1 MDLVAV
7 LEGILFLVG
16 DNGVNIST
24 IATTLG
30 IDQDEVEKLI
40 AQYQEELKQSSRGLA
55 LLKYGDK
62 YKLTTKQE
70 HFSYYQKLASNPLN
84 FTFSNA
90 ALETMAI
97 IAYKQPLT
105 RLEIEQIRGVNS
117 DGIIKKLLLKGLI
130 KIAGYK
136 DSVGRPTLYSVTD
149 EFLNIFNLTSLD
161 ELPDFSQIIVDE
173 EQLDIFNTR
182 FNEEENNELMGRENE
197 ALKK

>member
-1 MDLVAV
+1 MNYIAI

-16 DNGVNIST
+16 ENGVT
-24 IATTLG
+24 IKTIVNTLELNENEVY
-30 IDQDEVEKLI
+30 QLLDE
-40 AQYQEELKQSSRGLA
+40 YQNELENDNRGLS

-62 YKLTTKQE
+62 YKLTTKKE
-70 HFSYYQKLASNPLN
+70 YFSFYQKLASNPLN

-136 DSVGRPTLYSVTD
+136 DSVGHPTLYSVTE
-149 EFLNIFNLTSLD
+149 EFLDIFNLTSLD

-182 FNEEENNELMGRENE
+182 FSDEENNEEDGVMIND
-197 ALKK
+197 